1 MYLQQYFKPFLS
13 AVQKSCLFPWK
24 PKGIFTSKTP
34 PRQQIISMMLVQL
47 GVAFLLCISS
57 VLGTDFYITQP
68 WAETKWKAGE
78 TVTISWKL
86 YTDVGPEAIGI
97 NLDLMDGEDLS
108 ANFLLNIASNL
119 KADTSSFQWTIPKT
133 VNSGDGLFVRIT
145 GLGSIPNYR
154 FSHRFSISGGE
165 GGAATVTVIAPI
177 GQTVDVNALVN
188 QLPPGS
194 KNTVIPPV
202 VSLIDPDRVEVVTE
216 TVSVMP
222 TGSNRDRL
230 TQSDASALKIPT
242 AFFVALA
249 AFAMIL

>member
-1 MYLQQYFKPFLS
+1 MIL
-13 AVQKSCLFPWK
+13 A
-24 PKGIFTSKTP
+24 
-34 PRQQIISMMLVQL
+34 QL

-119 KADTSSFQWTIPKT
+119 RADTTSYQWTIPKT

-145 GLGSIPNYR
+145 GMGSVPNYR
-154 FSHRFSISGGE
+154 FSHRFSIVGGE
-165 GGAATVTVIAPI
+165 GGAATVTVVAPI
-177 GQTVDVNALVN
+177 GSTVDVNALVN
-188 QLPPGS
+188 QLPRGS

-216 TVSVMP
+216 TVSVHP

-230 TQSDASALKIPT
+230 AQSAATALTIPSAIF
-242 AFFVALA
+242 AALIA
-249 AFAMIL
+249 LGLIL